1 MDNSVRRDLFSG
13 VGFDT
18 RGQCDGHAGR
28 RAHDHVTAHVRRA
41 GIVLTIML
49 TALALVWLWTSG
61 ATHMSV
67 NMLAIIWI
75 CYAPLLGYALLG
87 GE

>member
-1 MDNSVRRDLFSG
+1 MDNSFRRDLFSG

-18 RGQCDGHAGR
+18 RRKPDGHAGGG
-28 RAHDHVTAHVRRA
+28 APGHVTVHARHA
-41 GIVLTIML
+41 GLVLTVLL
-49 TALALVWLWTSG
+49 TILALVWLWTSD
-61 ATHMSV
+61 ASHMSV
-67 NMLAIIWI
+67 NVLAIIWI

>member
-1 MDNSVRRDLFSG
+1 MDNSFRRDLFSG

-18 RGQCDGHAGR
+18 RGKSDGHARR
-28 RAHDHVTAHVRRA
+28 RAHDHVTVHVRHA
-41 GIVLTIML
+41 GIVLTVLL
-49 TALALVWLWTSG
+49 TALALVWLWTSD

-67 NMLAIIWI
+67 NILAIIWI
-75 CYAPLLGYALLG
+75 CYAPFLGYALLG

>member
-1 MDNSVRRDLFSG
+1 MDNSFRRDLFSG

-18 RGQCDGHAGR
+18 RGKSDGHAPG
-28 RAHDHVTAHVRRA
+28 RAHSHVTDHARHA
-41 GIVLTIML
+41 GIVLTVLL
-49 TALALVWLWTSG
+49 TALALVWLWTSD
-61 ATHMSV
+61 ATQMSV
-67 NMLAIIWI
+67 NVLAIIWI